1 MSEDDCRYL
10 VLGKKRFETDVRE
23 YLLHS
28 RSAEMQG
35 INKLGE
41 TKEMLCFYS
50 IPEPISDSLKA
61 ERKAEQR
68 REFADR
74 NFFSVKKQ
82 CLDLISEEP
91 GIKAGEIKARMS
103 KRSET
108 VGAALET
115 LVDSGQVRLE
125 QDGKAKRYSP
135 ATPSE
140 GAH

>member
-1 MSEDDCRYL
+1 M
-10 VLGKKRFETDVRE
+10 
-23 YLLHS
+23 H
-28 RSAEMQG
+28 G

-41 TKEMLCFYS
+41 TKEMQCFYS

-82 CLDLISEEP
+82 CLDLISQEP
-91 GIKAGEIKARMS
+91 GIKVGEIKARMS

-115 LVDSGQVRLE
+115 LVDSGHVRLE
-125 QDGKAKRYSP
+125 ENGKAKRYFP